1 MCPLSSLAL
10 SLDHDHRLTA
20 CDRKARPS
28 EAIADRQ
35 LHQVAQ
41 SQYSWRARRT
51 ATGHGRP
58 RVSPDRKC
66 MSLQSYTLKTYLRA
80 DHTRIIPSSA
90 HAAFWKASQYFGI
103 KLHVVKVDETSR
115 KADVKRMKRAM

>member
-1 MCPLSSLAL
+1 
-10 SLDHDHRLTA
+10 
-20 CDRKARPS
+20 
-28 EAIADRQ
+28 
-35 LHQVAQ
+35 
-41 SQYSWRARRT
+41 
-51 ATGHGRP
+51 
-58 RVSPDRKC
+58 